1 METEI
6 THQETNMVRLY
17 QGSEVPGAQDVFYQ
31 QPKAY
36 HAINLLMM
44 EGQDGE
50 RIRICI
56 EGQHPNV
63 LYIHRWPET
72 LDVLV
77 TLFRVQCKYA
87 YQQITEGK
95 RLPNPL
101 IRGERKA
108 NFDQICAA
116 GKTVA
121 FTSTSRNT
129 LCDDFVIGKQD
140 PYVLHI
146 TLGERIPYLDFED
159 FFGSTNSLPEEHE
172 VLLPPE
178 VIMTF
183 GHSWTQMHDEIG
195 PVRHCNIECKGLDT
209 NVKPEDE
216 TLLIEYL
223 NTNTTS
229 AAEALCDIVR
239 NKLEAYAFKD
249 TDHIYW
255 KWKTAFR
262 KLAIQRMH
270 EVYKHYF
277 S

>member
-1 METEI
+1 MDTEI
-6 THQETNMVRLY
+6 TYQETNVVRLY
-17 QGSEVPGAQDVFYQ
+17 QGSGVPGEQDVFYQ
-31 QPKAY
+31 QTKAY
-36 HAINLLMM
+36 YAINLLMM
-44 EGQDGE
+44 EGQEGE
-50 RIRICI
+50 RIRICK
-56 EGQHPNV
+56 EGQHPNS

-77 TLFRVQCKYA
+77 MLFRVQCKYA
-87 YQQITEGK
+87 CQQIIQRK
-95 RLPNPL
+95 PLPNPL
-101 IRGERKA
+101 VRGERKV
-108 NFDQICAA
+108 NFDQMCAA

-183 GHSWTQMHDEIG
+183 GHSWTQIHDEIG
-195 PVRHCNIECKGLDT
+195 PVRHCNIECKGLDIK
-209 NVKPEDE
+209 VKPEDE

-249 TDHIYW
+249 TEQIYW
-255 KWKTAFR
+255 KWKAAFR

>member
-1 METEI
+1 MDTEI
-6 THQETNMVRLY
+6 TCQETNVVRLY
-17 QGSEVPGAQDVFYQ
+17 QGSGVPGEQDVFYQ
-31 QPKAY
+31 QTKAY
-36 HAINLLMM
+36 YAINLLVM
-44 EGQDGE
+44 EGQEGE
-50 RIRICI
+50 RIRICK
-56 EGQHPNV
+56 EGQHPNS

-87 YQQITEGK
+87 CQQINQGK
-95 RLPNPL
+95 PLPNPL
-101 IRGERKA
+101 VRGERKV
-108 NFDQICAA
+108 NFDQMCAA

-146 TLGERIPYLDFED
+146 TLEEKIPYLDFED

-178 VIMTF
+178 VIMTC
-183 GHSWTQMHDEIG
+183 GHSWTEIHDEIG
-195 PVRHCNIECKGLDT
+195 SVCHYNIACKGLDT
-209 NVKPEDE
+209 DVKSEDE

-223 NTNTTS
+223 NNNAGT
-229 AAEALCDIVR
+229 AAGALCDIIC
-239 NKLEAYAFKD
+239 NNLEAHAFKD
-249 TDHIYW
+249 TEHVYW
-255 KWKTAFR
+255 KWKAAFR

-270 EVYKHYF
+270 EVYKQYF
-277 S
+277 P